1 MTGVSDRYPKGEDAP
16 SLTHALPVVIISTD
30 SLSEWRGGF
39 GRSSR
44 LERARASS
52 RGNAHTLL
60 VNDAKTTQAETLH
73 GWQKRSRR
81 LRGYRKQASRP

>member
-1 MTGVSDRYPKGEDAP
+1 MTRVSDRYPKGEDAP
-16 SLTHALPVVIISTD
+16 ALTHALPVVIISTD

-52 RGNAHTLL
+52 RGNAQTLL
-60 VNDAKTTQAETLH
+60 VNDVAGTAETLH

-81 LRGYRKQASRP
+81 LRVYRRQASRP